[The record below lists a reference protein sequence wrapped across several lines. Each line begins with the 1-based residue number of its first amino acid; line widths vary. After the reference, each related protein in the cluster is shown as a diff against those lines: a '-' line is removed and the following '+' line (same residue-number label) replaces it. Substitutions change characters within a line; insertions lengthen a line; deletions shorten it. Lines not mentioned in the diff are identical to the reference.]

1 MSLGPHYTETQTL
14 QSAAGATGNGTPLN
28 VSGMSVAGVHLRGT
42 FSATV
47 TWEGSIDGTNWS
59 SIRAMNMGDGVVA
72 ATATTAGLYLL
83 SVAGLSLIRARI
95 SAFTSGNVTVEGQAS
110 AMVGLFLG

>member
-14 QSAAGATGNGTPLN
+14 QSAAGATGNGTPLS
-28 VSGMSVAGVHLRGT
+28 VSGMSVVGAHVRGT

-72 ATATTAGLYLL
+72 ATATAAGLYQL
-83 SVAGLSLIRARI
+83 SVAGLAYVRARI
-95 SAFTSGNVTVEGQAS
+95 SAFTSGTVTVEAQAS